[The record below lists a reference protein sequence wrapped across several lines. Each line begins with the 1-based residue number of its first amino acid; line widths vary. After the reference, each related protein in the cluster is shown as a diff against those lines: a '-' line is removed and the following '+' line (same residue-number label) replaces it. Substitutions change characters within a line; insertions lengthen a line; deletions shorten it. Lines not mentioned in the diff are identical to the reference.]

1 MNSANKA
8 LCFRILVI
16 VLTAIIW
23 IIGGVVLGF
32 SIWLRLDFWINQYVG
47 ASDELQKY
55 TVAVYIFIATGA
67 LIILFGIVGVYGAAR
82 PDKWGLVAY
91 LIFLPLILILMV
103 GAGVYGYIYR
113 EEIETTIKNSQ
124 FLREMVQKKYSI
136 DPKVTNAFD
145 YMQWELKCCGGTSYT
160 DYMESVW
167 RQNDLHFENRRNKAP
182 LTCCNDYWKY
192 KDAPGSEFGYCSIY
206 LIDPDTSGNQL
217 PTELNYKLFRKGCGE
232 AIVEFFEENI
242 GIIAAIGFSIV
253 GLLVLD
259 IIFVSLLLY
268 FLRKAPAPRE
278 DDVVY
283 EMARTQEKSPYPARG
298 GPYANLYQS

>member
-1 MNSANKA
+1 MNTSSKA

-16 VLTAIIW
+16 ILTAIIW

-55 TVAVYIFIATGA
+55 TIGVYIFIATGS

-82 PDKWGLVAY
+82 PDKWALVAY
-91 LIFLPLILILMV
+91 LIFLPLILMLMI
-103 GAGVYGYIYR
+103 GGGVYGYIYR
-113 EEIETTIKNSQ
+113 EEIEGTIRNSQ
-124 FLREMVQKKYSI
+124 ILREMVQKKYGI
-136 DPKVTNAFD
+136 DDKVTNAFD

-160 DYMESVW
+160 DYLQSVW
-167 RQNDLHFENRRNKAP
+167 MLNDLHYQNRRDKAP
-182 LTCCNDYWKY
+182 LTCCQDYWKY
-192 KDAPGSEFGYCSIY
+192 KDAPGSEFSYCSIY
-206 LIDPDTSGNQL
+206 LIDPDTSGNIL
-217 PTELNYKLFRKGCGE
+217 PSDLNGKLFRQGCGD

-253 GLLVLD
+253 GLLFID
-259 IIFVSLLLY
+259 IIFVSLLLFY
-268 FLRKAPAPRE
+268 LRKSPAPNE